1 MTTAIRIGPWEGVLP
16 QLRDVGNVGHARF
29 NVRVNTRREGLPP
42 LEGGWT
48 VVVLDDGTRLEGS
61 TVLLSAERRRLESTR
76 PGPVH
81 GWDLQLAWRHGPT
94 VTPDAAGCVPGA

>member
-29 NVRVNTRREGLPP
+29 DVRVNTRRESLPP

-48 VVVLDDGTRLEGS
+48 VVVLDDGTRIEGD
-61 TVLLSAERRRLESTR
+61 TVLRS
-76 PGPVH
+76 
-81 GWDLQLAWRHGPT
+81 
-94 VTPDAAGCVPGA
+94 AAGWS

>member
-42 LEGGWT
+42 LEGG
-48 VVVLDDGTRLEGS
+48 GPSSSS
-61 TVLLSAERRRLESTR
+61 TTGRDSR
-76 PGPVH
+76 
-81 GWDLQLAWRHGPT
+81 
-94 VTPDAAGCVPGA
+94 GAPCS